1 MRQECAT
8 KDEMVYYTFWP
19 ILAFS
24 FFIATDEIIPES
36 KYDVSKTND
45 ILLSVII
52 VCKTFSHMFALAL
65 LILSLLESFLAF
77 QFLVDPLCERLIF
90 LELDALIASLFI
102 IVLTFC
108 DCLHNYLE
116 VDAPL
121 SKEMYFICSL
131 IPWILTILILV
142 YQTYRILT
150 NSGILEK
157 RTVNVPQQVKIS
169 KK

>member
-24 FFIATDEIIPES
+24 FFIATDEIIPDS

-45 ILLSVII
+45 ILLGVII
-52 VCKTFSHMFALAL
+52 TCKTFSHMFALAL
-65 LILSLLESFLAF
+65 LVLSLLESFLAF
-77 QFLVDPLCERLIF
+77 QYLVDPLCERLIF
-90 LELDALIASLFI
+90 LELDAMIASAFI

-108 DCLHNYLE
+108 DCLNNYLH
-116 VDAPL
+116 VDSQL
-121 SKEMYFICSL
+121 SKESSFICS
-131 IPWILTILILV
+131 IVPWIITILVLI

-150 NSGILEK
+150 NAGFLKNKKATINVVQ
-157 RTVNVPQQVKIS
+157 VN